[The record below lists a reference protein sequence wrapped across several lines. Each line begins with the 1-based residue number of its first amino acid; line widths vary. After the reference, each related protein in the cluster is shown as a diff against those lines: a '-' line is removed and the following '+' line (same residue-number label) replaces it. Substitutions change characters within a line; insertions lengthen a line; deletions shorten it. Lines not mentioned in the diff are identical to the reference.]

1 MPLGDQSVGC
11 LALVICDA
19 LTPEKVQRTAF
30 FWW

>member
-1 MPLGDQSVGC
+1 MPLADQSVRC

-19 LTPEKVQRTAF
+19 WTPEKVQRTAF

>member
-1 MPLGDQSVGC
+1 MLLGAQSVRE

-19 LTPEKVQRTAF
+19 WPPEKVQRTAF